1 MDIKIQKSVQSVT
14 IEPHKIEVEKEDDED
29 LNEAA
34 LVQESPVK
42 SVAISSKES
51 EKSASVTQK
60 LDQ

>member
-29 LNEAA
+29 VNEA

-51 EKSASVTQK
+51 EKSASVTHK

>member
-14 IEPHKIEVEKEDDED
+14 IEPHKIEVEKEYNEEM
-29 LNEAA
+29 NEAP
-34 LVQESPVK
+34 VQESPVK
-42 SVAISSKES
+42 NDAISSKES

>member
-29 LNEAA
+29 VNEA

-42 SVAISSKES
+42 SVVISSKES
-51 EKSASVTQK
+51 EKSASVTHK

>member
-29 LNEAA
+29 MNEAA

-42 SVAISSKES
+42 SVADSSK
-51 EKSASVTQK
+51 
-60 LDQ
+60 

>member
-14 IEPHKIEVEKEDDED
+14 IEPHKIEVEKEDDNEMNED
-29 LNEAA
+29 S
-34 LVQESPVK
+34 VQESPVK
-42 SVAISSKES
+42 NDTISSKES

>member
-29 LNEAA
+29 VNEA

-42 SVAISSKES
+42 SVVISSKES